1 MHKQS
6 SKKPLLSKKFSWAS
20 SFLLLAVLLGIAT
33 GYSGVTL
40 LLDTAQIFSDIF
52 VRLLKLI
59 SMPIC
64 FLSITSTLS
73 GMKDL
78 NALRSIGGRVLRY
91 TLLTTILA
99 TIVALGFYLW
109 VNPGVN
115 ATQML
120 SKMTNQ
126 FGALPTA
133 PAVVP
138 LENHHV
144 HILKY
149 FIEAIPTSVVQP
161 FIEGNI
167 FGVMFLA
174 LVISFAVIKLPDEPK
189 HVLHQAF
196 SSLFSAVMMMT
207 RGLIV
212 ILPLAIWA
220 FITLFCADLIKM
232 GPEASFVMRS
242 IGLYLACVVGAN
254 LVQAFVVL
262 PLFLKY
268 HGLSPWLVAKKMA
281 PALGFAFWS
290 NSSSATLPLAIECAE
305 TRLKIP
311 PAIARFSLPLCT
323 TINMNACAAFI
334 MLTVMFVAHSHG
346 MTFSAAQYI
355 MWVFVATIA
364 AVGNAGVP
372 MGCYFLSSA
381 LVASLHLPL
390 TLMAVILPFYS
401 LIDMLETSIN
411 VWSDACVTAVTDK
424 HISAKKLAASVDEDV

>member
-1 MHKQS
+1 MYKHSFEQ
-6 SKKPLLSKKFSWAS
+6 PLLLKKFSWTT
-20 SFLLLAVLLGIAT
+20 SFLLVAVILGVCT
-33 GYSGVTL
+33 GYSHL
-40 LLDTAQIFSDIF
+40 PFLLDAAQVVSDIF

-64 FLSITSTLS
+64 FLSITATLS

-91 TLLTTILA
+91 TLLTTVLA

-109 VNPGVN
+109 INPAID
-115 ATQML
+115 ATKIL
-120 SKMTNQ
+120 SNITHK
-126 FGALPTA
+126 FGTLPSA
-133 PAVVP
+133 PIVVP

-149 FIEAIPTSVVQP
+149 FIEAIPINVMQP
-161 FIEGNI
+161 FIDGNI

-174 LVISFAVIKLPDEPK
+174 IVTSFAVIKLPEEPK
-189 HVLHQAF
+189 HTLHQVF
-196 SSLFSAVMMMT
+196 SSIFSAVMIMT

-220 FITLFCADLIKM
+220 FIALFFADLIKM
-232 GPEASFVMRS
+232 GSEAGFIVRS
-242 IGLYLACVVGAN
+242 IGLYLSCVLGAN
-254 LVQAFVVL
+254 LFQALVIL

-268 HGLSPWLVAKKMA
+268 HGISPFKVAKGMA

-290 NSSSATLPLAIECAE
+290 KSSSATLPLAIQCAE

-334 MLTVMFVAHSHG
+334 ILTVMFVSHSYG
-346 MTFSAAQYI
+346 MTFSLAQYI

-381 LVASLHLPL
+381 LIASLHLPL
-390 TLMAVILPFYS
+390 TMMAVILPFYS

-424 HISAKKLAASVDEDV
+424 HIAAKQLSASMDPHA

>member
-1 MHKQS
+1 MHKHRS
-6 SKKPLLSKKFSWAS
+6 EKPLLLKKFSWKT
-20 SFLLLAVLLGIAT
+20 SFLLGAVVLGVLT
-33 GYSGVTL
+33 GYSGLPL
-40 LLDTAQIFSDIF
+40 LLDTAQIISDIF

-64 FLSITSTLS
+64 FLSITATLS

-91 TLLTTILA
+91 TLLTTVLA
-99 TIVALGFYLW
+99 TVVALGFYLW
-109 VNPGVN
+109 VNPAVD
-115 ATQML
+115 ATHML
-120 SKMTNQ
+120 SKITHQ
-126 FGALPTA
+126 FGALPEA
-133 PAVVP
+133 SAIVP

-149 FIEAIPTSVVQP
+149 FIEAIPTNVMQP

-174 LVISFAVIKLPDEPK
+174 IVISLAVIKLPEEPK
-189 HVLHQAF
+189 HTLHQAL
-196 SSLFSAVMMMT
+196 SSIFSAVMIMT

-220 FITLFCADLIKM
+220 FIALFCADLIKM
-232 GPEASFVMRS
+232 GPESGFILRS
-242 IGLYLACVVGAN
+242 IGLYLSCVIGAN
-254 LVQAFVVL
+254 LFQAFVIL

-268 HGLSPWLVAKKMA
+268 HGLSPLKVAKAMA

-290 NSSSATLPLAIECAE
+290 KSSSATLPLAIQCAE

-334 MLTVMFVAHSHG
+334 ILTVMFVSHSYG
-346 MTFSAAQYI
+346 MTFSVAQYI
-355 MWVFVATIA
+355 MWIFVATIA

-381 LVASLHLPL
+381 LIASLHLPL
-390 TLMAVILPFYS
+390 TMMAVILPFYS
-401 LIDMLETSIN
+401 LIDMFETSIN

-424 HISAKKLAASVDEDV
+424 HTAAKQLAASVDTHV

>member
-1 MHKQS
+1 MHQHRS
-6 SKKPLLSKKFSWAS
+6 EQPLLLKKFSWATG
-20 SFLLLAVLLGIAT
+20 FLLMAVVLGVCT
-33 GYSGVTL
+33 GYSGISF
-40 LLDTAQIFSDIF
+40 LLDIAQVVSDIF

-64 FLSITSTLS
+64 FLSITATLS

-91 TLLTTILA
+91 TLLTTVLA
-99 TIVALGFYLW
+99 SIVALGFYLW
-109 VNPGVN
+109 VDPAVD
-115 ATQML
+115 ATLIL
-120 SKMTNQ
+120 SKMTHK
-126 FGALPTA
+126 FGSLPPA

-149 FIEAIPTSVVQP
+149 FIEAIPTSVMQP
-161 FIEGNI
+161 FIDGNI

-174 LVISFAVIKLPDEPK
+174 IVTSLAVIKLPEEPK
-189 HVLHQAF
+189 HTLHQAF

-220 FITLFCADLIKM
+220 FIALFFADLLKM
-232 GPEASFVMRS
+232 GSEANFIVRS
-242 IGLYLACVVGAN
+242 IGLYLSCVVGAN
-254 LVQAFVVL
+254 LFQALVIL

-268 HGLSPWLVAKKMA
+268 HGISPVKIAKGMA
-281 PALGFAFWS
+281 PALVFAFWS
-290 NSSSATLPLAIECAE
+290 KSSSATLPIAIQCAE

-334 MLTVMFVAHSHG
+334 ILTVMFVSHSHG
-346 MTFSAAQYI
+346 MTFSPAQYV
-355 MWVFVATIA
+355 MWIFVASIA

-381 LVASLHLPL
+381 LIASLHLPL
-390 TLMAVILPFYS
+390 TMMAVILPFYS
-401 LIDMLETSIN
+401 LIDMLETAIN
-411 VWSDACVTAVTDK
+411 VWSDACVTAVTNK
-424 HISAKKLAASVDEDV
+424 HIAAKQLSASQDPHA